1 MIVVEPLLKKPEADK
16 WVNMSE
22 SWLEKE
28 TAAERIPCIHFG
40 SAVRYDVADL
50 RAYIES
56 KKITLRVR
64 RCVGV
69 AGRTATNWPRAVA
82 GG

>member
-1 MIVVEPLLKKPEADK
+1 MIVIEPLLKKPEAAK

-28 TAAERIPCIHFG
+28 TSEGRFLHVKFG
-40 SAVRYDVADL
+40 RAVRYDVADL

-56 KKITLRVR
+56 KKITAPALAR
-64 RCVGV
+64 
-69 AGRTATNWPRAVA
+69 
-82 GG
+82 